1 MTAPSPRAVPAV
13 LPADP
18 AHLGSDG
25 FPADSGPAM
34 AAAVEDSPAN
44 RRRAWWNV
52 WVLIAAQAVL
62 GAQLSMVFITAG
74 LAGAMIAPNPCF
86 ATLPV
91 SMVMLGSAV
100 SARLLSGLMA
110 RHGRRAGFA
119 LASLVAALGAGVAFA
134 GLERGSFAMFTI
146 GCMLIGAQMS
156 AQGFYRFAAADVAP
170 APLQPRMISFVQAGG
185 LASALIGPRIATLTA
200 EASAVPFAMTF
211 AAIVGLNLL
220 GPFIYAMLRIPV
232 LPQGQPGTSGGR
244 SMGEILRTPAILV
257 AMICGTVSYALMNLV
272 MTSTPLAMVGC
283 GFATADAANVTA
295 AHMVAMFGPAFF
307 TGHLIARFGAERIVT
322 LGLLIL
328 ASAGA
333 VALSGVE
340 LERFYL
346 TMILLGLGWNL
357 GFIGSTAMLTAQHT
371 PAERGRVQGV
381 NDAIVFGGVFL
392 ASLSSGVLMGCGGG
406 TAQQGWSAVNLAML
420 PFLTLAGGALIWL
433 ALRPRE
439 TR

>member
-1 MTAPSPRAVPAV
+1 MS
-13 LPADP
+13 
-18 AHLGSDG
+18 
-25 FPADSGPAM
+25 
-34 AAAVEDSPAN
+34 AAVADTPGN
-44 RRRAWWNV
+44 RRRAWGNV
-52 WVLIAAQAVL
+52 AVLVLAQAIL
-62 GAQLSMVFITAG
+62 GAQLAMVFITAG

-100 SARLLSGLMA
+100 SARLLSGFMA
-110 RHGRRAGFA
+110 RHGRRTGFTI
-119 LASLVAALGAGVAFA
+119 ASLIAALGAGIAFA
-134 GLERGSFAMFTI
+134 GLERGSFLLFTL
-146 GCMLIGAQMS
+146 GCTLIGAQMS

-170 APLQPRMISFVQAGG
+170 ESLQPKMISLVQAGG
-185 LASALIGPRIATLTA
+185 LVSALIGPQLATATA

-232 LPQGQPGTSGGR
+232 LPQSRAGSSAGR
-244 SMGEILRTPAILV
+244 SLSEILRSPGVVVAI
-257 AMICGTVSYALMNLV
+257 ICGTVSYALMNLV

-283 GFATADAANVTA
+283 GYATADAANVTA
-295 AHMVAMFGPAFF
+295 LHMVAMFGPAFF
-307 TGHLIARFGAERIVT
+307 TGHLIVRFGAERIVT

-340 LERFYL
+340 LERFFVAS
-346 TMILLGLGWNL
+346 MLLGLGWNF
-357 GFIGSTAMLTAQHT
+357 GFIGATAMLTAQHT
-371 PAERGRVQGV
+371 PEERGRVQGI

-392 ASLSSGVLMGCGGG
+392 ASLSSGALMGCAGG
-406 TAQQGWSAVNLAML
+406 TVQQGWSAVNLMML
-420 PFLTLAGGALIWL
+420 PFLTLAGATLIWM
-433 ALRPRE
+433 ALRPRD